1 MKSLFLQKLKG
12 LVKKRAAC
20 DRKMNLDKKKK
31 SFGEIEWKKKT
42 LRRRLSW
49 SNY

>member
-31 SFGEIEWKKKT
+31 VLVKLSGKKNPKKKIE
-42 LRRRLSW
+42 LE
-49 SNY
+49 